1 MYAFQTYVFYFQII
15 RGMSQSL
22 NFTVELYETSDAI
35 TEQWGTK
42 SEDGSYTGLLGE
54 MVNFGHIAH

>member
-1 MYAFQTYVFYFQII
+1 MAQT
-15 RGMSQSL
+15 L
-22 NFTVELYETSDAI
+22 NFSVEFYETSDAI

-54 MVNFGHIAH
+54 MVIIDYVAHLMN